1 MKLVKI
7 FSNKN
12 FKNVDFN
19 PHFNVVLATI
29 FDTDN
34 KKDTHNLGKTS
45 LIHVINFLLLGKFDK
60 KKDLLGNDI
69 FTGQEFFIELELN
82 NGNFLV
88 IKRAVDSSTK
98 ISFKLNEIRLGGFTP
113 PTEWDKKDIPF
124 DKSRELLNEY
134 LGFDVLTKWD
144 FRKSITYFL
153 RTQQDFLDV
162 YKLNKFQGKH
172 ITWKPFVF
180 ELLGFNGEL
189 IENKLKLE
197 EEAEQNKQKIE
208 ILKKEAKVDV
218 KERDKLMGL
227 IDIKDQEKKEAES
240 TIDKF
245 NFFTKDSEISKD
257 VIENLD
263 FQIQTLN
270 TERYRIGYEISKIEE
285 SLRESI
291 NEVDL
296 KKLKQLFD
304 EVEIHFPDTLT
315 KRYADLEKFNAAIS
329 KERKKYLSENL
340 TELKA
345 EFKRIGRD
353 ISFLELDKSE
363 KLSFLTEKDTYTKF
377 KGYQKLLSKV
387 EAEIER
393 LRDKVT
399 AIDHSVEIEGKIK
412 ELNTKIDDATT
423 VLTNAITLR
432 NHAEI
437 NKTFNQIIHDI
448 LGTNALISITQN
460 GQGNIE
466 FDASYQNP
474 DDLNSTS
481 EAQGTTYKKILCMA
495 FDLSLLIHYSK
506 SSFYKFVYHDGI
518 LEGLDNRIKL
528 RLLEKVKSI
537 CSQYDIQYVLSL
549 IDSDIPTLNDGSK
562 YIFNQ
567 NEICLELNDKD
578 DSGKLFL
585 QSF

>member
-12 FKNVDFN
+12 FKNVAFN
-19 PHFNVVLATI
+19 AHFNVVLATI

-45 LIHVINFLLLGKFDK
+45 LIHVINFLLLGSFDK
-60 KKDLLGNDI
+60 KKDLLGNEI
-69 FTGQEFFIELELN
+69 FIGQEFFMELELN
-82 NGNFLV
+82 NGKYLI
-88 IKRAVDSSTK
+88 IKRTVDLSTK
-98 ISFKLNEIRLGGFTP
+98 ISFKLNDVRLGEFTQP
-113 PTEWDKKDIPF
+113 EEWDNKDIPF
-124 DKSRELLNEY
+124 EKSRALLNEY
-134 LGFDVLTKWD
+134 LGFDILTKWD
-144 FRKSITYFL
+144 YRKSITYFL

-208 ILKKEAKVDV
+208 ILKKEAKVDI
-218 KERDKLMGL
+218 KERDKLLGL
-227 IDIKDQEKKEAES
+227 IDIKDQEKKDAES

-245 NFFTKDSEISKD
+245 NFFTKDSAISKD
-257 VIENLD
+257 IIDNLD
-263 FQIQTLN
+263 FQLQTLN

-285 SLRESI
+285 SLRDST
-291 NEVDL
+291 NEIDL
-296 KKLKQLFD
+296 TKLKQLYN
-304 EVEIHFPDTLT
+304 EVEIHFPESLS
-315 KRYADLEKFNAAIS
+315 KQYEDLEHFNELIS
-329 KERKKYLSENL
+329 KERRKYLSENL
-340 TELKA
+340 NELKA
-345 EFKRIGRD
+345 EFKIIGRD
-353 ISFLELDKSE
+353 ISLLEIEKSE

-377 KGYQKLLSKV
+377 KSYQKLLSKV

-393 LRDKVT
+393 LKDKVS
-399 AIDHSVEIEGKIK
+399 AIDNSVLIEGKIK
-412 ELNTKIDDATT
+412 DINTKIEAAISE
-423 VLTNAITLR
+423 LTNAITLR

-437 NKTFNQIIHDI
+437 NKTFNQIIYDI

-474 DDLNSTS
+474 DDLVSTS

-506 SSFYKFVYHDGI
+506 NSFFKFVYHDGI

-537 CSQYDIQYVLSL
+537 CAQYDIQYILSL
-549 IDSDIPTLNDGSK
+549 IDSDIPSLNDGKK
-562 YIFNQ
+562 YVFDKDV
-567 NEICLELNDKD
+567 ICLELNDKD